1 MNCINIAATE
11 AATSVVADIY
21 GETGKSEKA
30 FATNAVI
37 ETILSRS
44 AAKYYDPT
52 ATLSD
57 DQIRDLVRIGTSAP
71 TSFHLAELAL
81 HRCTLACSEGAAASD
96 RLESAR
102 DHRRRRYLHHHRPAC
117 RCQHRPRPPGTG
129 GGSRHHAGAPGAGMG
144 NPRSWT
150 V

>member
-1 MNCINIAATE
+1 MNCISLATTGPATRVAAE
-11 AATSVVADIY
+11 IV
-21 GETGKSEKA
+21 GETGKSENA

-44 AAKYYDPT
+44 AAKYYDPA

-71 TSFHLAELAL
+71 TSFHLQNWRFIAVRSPEAK
-81 HRCTLACSEGAAASD
+81 AASD

-102 DHRRRRYLHHHRPAC
+102 DHRRGRDLHHNRQAG
-117 RCQHRPRPPGTG
+117 RCQHRSSPPGARS
-129 GGSRHHAGAPGAGMG
+129 GSRHNARAPGAGMG
-144 NPRSWT
+144 NPRARF